1 MEKLSAPT
9 CSQATVRNLLA
20 KPIEDFTMA
29 TSSEYLTQVSN
40 LYVAL
45 FNRAPDTEGM
55 KFWSEGLA
63 NGASLS
69 TVTNGFL
76 TAPEGQAIYAPAQTG
91 TEFVTTFYQT
101 VFGRAPDTGGLAFW
115 LAALESAGGVGSAD
129 ARVYLVNSLVN
140 VVSTPMGAKPDGMS
154 DADYAATVNDR
165 AMFGNKVAY
174 ATFVGTY
181 ANATVTPGTQTSLA
195 AITADPASVTAAET
209 SFGQPT
215 TPTNPGGGGTPTN
228 PGGGGTPTNPV
239 DGTPIVGTDG
249 DDQLIVAD
257 AASFTKTGF
266 SVDGLDGNDMLV
278 VQKATGA
285 IDATDKIA
293 GIEAVKFTTTGATTI
308 DATHFAGVGSLG
320 SLDAA
325 ASLAVSNLAEGQST
339 SITGTN
345 VDASFGFNE
354 TATTATLTLEDAQGG
369 AVHMTGA
376 VLASLT
382 VTAGGAEGGAG
393 NSIETLDV
401 TGTAIKAIT
410 IDAGSAVALVSITGV
425 TDGTLTVTGGAQVGI
440 DAVSGITAVDASANT
455 AGIRINDLAS
465 ATSFIGTASADILG
479 ISGTTGANATIDLGA
494 GDDQLGFAVG
504 TVFDQSGLT
513 VTLGDGADT
522 IDVSAL
528 TLAEQSPESMAAS
541 MVTIADF
548 GAGDKI
554 VFSAAESANEGAITV
569 QDMSASELVYE
580 AATAALQAA
589 GAASTPSSIA
599 AFTWGDAT
607 YLVADTEADTA
618 YGVGDVL
625 VKLGGSVDWAS
636 VSLVGNAVVFAAAQ
650 EPVAV

>member
-1 MEKLSAPT
+1 
-9 CSQATVRNLLA
+9 LLA
-20 KPIEDFTMA
+20 KTIEDFTMA
-29 TSSEYLTQVSN
+29 TSTEYLTQVSN

-55 KFWSEGLA
+55 KFWSEALA

-69 TVTNGFL
+69 AVTSGFL
-76 TAPEGQAIYAPAQTG
+76 TAPEGQAIYTPTQTG
-91 TEFVTTFYQT
+91 SEFVAAFYQT
-101 VFGRAPDTGGLAFW
+101 VFGRAPDANGLAFW
-115 LAALESAGGVGSAD
+115 LSALESAGGVGSAE
-129 ARVYLVNSLVN
+129 ARVFLVNGLVN

-181 ANATVTPGTQTSLA
+181 ADSTVTPGAKTSLA

-228 PGGGGTPTNPV
+228 PGGGGTPTDPV
-239 DGTPIVGTDG
+239 DATPIVGTEG

-293 GIEAVKFTTTGATTI
+293 GVEAVKFTTTGATTI
-308 DATHFAGVGSLG
+308 DATHFSGVSSFG
-320 SLDAA
+320 SLDAG
-325 ASLAVSNLAEGQST
+325 ASLAVSNLAEGQTT
-339 SITGTN
+339 SVTGTN
-345 VDASFGFNE
+345 VDTSFGFNE
-354 TATTATLTLEDAQGG
+354 TATAAALTLEDAQGG
-369 AVHMTGA
+369 AVHVTGA
-376 VLASLT
+376 ALTSLT

-393 NSIETLDV
+393 SSIETLDV
-401 TGTAIKAIT
+401 TGTAVTAIT
-410 IDAGSAVALVSITGV
+410 IDAGSAVALGSITGV
-425 TDGTLTVTGGAQVGI
+425 TGGTLTVTGGAQVGI

-465 ATSFIGTASADILG
+465 ATSFIGTESADILG
-479 ISGTTGANATIDLGA
+479 ISGTTGVDATIKLGA
-494 GDDQLGFAVG
+494 GDDQLAFAVG

-513 VTLGDGADT
+513 VTLGEGADT

-528 TLAEQSPESMAAS
+528 TLGEGSPEGMAATV
-541 MVTIADF
+541 VTIADF

-554 VFSAAESANEGAITV
+554 VFSAAESTNAGAITV
-569 QDMSASELVYE
+569 QDLSVNELVYE
-580 AATAALQAA
+580 AATAALQTAA
-589 GAASTPSSIA
+589 NASTSSTIA
-599 AFTWGDAT
+599 AFTWGNDT
-607 YLVADTEADTA
+607 YLIADTEVDGA

-625 VKLGGSVDWAS
+625 VKLTGIVDMSSVT
-636 VSLVGNAVVFAAAQ
+636 LEGNTVVFAAAL
-650 EPVAV
+650 EPVAA

>member
-20 KPIEDFTMA
+20 KPIEDFIMA
-29 TSSEYLTQVSN
+29 TSTEYLTQVSN

-55 KFWSEGLA
+55 KFWSEALA

-76 TAPEGQAIYAPAQTG
+76 TAPEGQAIYAPTQTG
-91 TEFVTTFYQT
+91 SEFVATFYQT
-101 VFGRAPDTGGLAFW
+101 VFGWAPDAGGLAFW

-129 ARVYLVNSLVN
+129 ARVFLVNSLVN
-140 VVSTPMGAKPDGMS
+140 VVSMPMGAKPDDMS
-154 DADYAATVNDR
+154 DADYAATVSDR
-165 AMFGNKVAY
+165 ALFGNKVAY

-181 ANATVTPGTQTSLA
+181 ANSTVTPGAQTSLA
-195 AITADPASVTAAET
+195 AITTDPASVTAAEA

-215 TPTNPGGGGTPTN
+215 TPTNPGGGG
-228 PGGGGTPTNPV
+228 GGGTPTDPV
-239 DGTPIVGTDG
+239 DATPIVGTEG
-249 DDQLIVAD
+249 DDQLIVVD

-266 SVDGLDGNDMLV
+266 SVDGLDGNDLLV

-285 IDATDKIA
+285 IDATDKIS
-293 GIEAVKFTTTGATTI
+293 GIETVKLTTTGATTI
-308 DATHFAGVGSLG
+308 DATHFAGVGSFG
-320 SLDAA
+320 SLDAG
-325 ASLAVSNLAEGQST
+325 ASLAISNLAEGQTT
-339 SITGTN
+339 SVAGTN
-345 VDASFGFNE
+345 VDTSFGFNE
-354 TATTATLTLEDAQGG
+354 TATAAVLTLEDAQGG

-376 VLASLT
+376 ALASLT

-401 TGTAIKAIT
+401 TGTAITAIT
-410 IDAGSAVALVSITGV
+410 IDAGTAVALGSITGV
-425 TDGTLTVTGGAQVGI
+425 TGGTLTVTGSAQVGI
-440 DAVSGITAVDASANT
+440 DAVTGINAVDASANT
-455 AGIRINDLAS
+455 AGIRISDLAG

-479 ISGTTGANATIDLGA
+479 VSGTTGVDATIDLGA
-494 GDDQLGFAVG
+494 GDDQLAFAVG
-504 TVFDQSGLT
+504 TVFDATGLT
-513 VTLGDGADT
+513 VTLGEGADT

-528 TLAEQSPESMAAS
+528 TLGEPSPESMAAS
-541 MVTIADF
+541 TVTIADF

-554 VFSAAESANEGAITV
+554 VFSAAESTNEGAITV
-569 QDMSASELVYE
+569 QDLSVSEFVYE

-589 GAASTPSSIA
+589 ANASTPSSIA
-599 AFTWGDAT
+599 AFTWGEAT
-607 YLVADTEADTA
+607 YLVADTEADGA
-618 YGVGDVL
+618 YSVGDVM

-636 VSLVGNAVVFAAAQ
+636 VSLVGNSVVFAASQ

>member
-9 CSQATVRNLLA
+9 CSQATVRNSLA

-55 KFWSEGLA
+55 KFWSEALA

-69 TVTNGFL
+69 TVANGFL
-76 TAPEGQAIYAPAQTG
+76 TAPEGQAIYAPTQTG

-101 VFGRAPDTGGLAFW
+101 VFGRAPDAGGLAFW
-115 LAALESAGGVGSAD
+115 LAALDSAGGVGSAD

-181 ANATVTPGTQTSLA
+181 ADSTITPGAKTSLA

-249 DDQLIVAD
+249 DDQLIVTD

-266 SVDGLDGNDMLV
+266 SVDGLDGNDLLV
-278 VQKATGA
+278 VQKATGT

-308 DATHFAGVGSLG
+308 DATHFASVGSFG
-320 SLDAA
+320 SLDAT
-325 ASLAVSNLAEGQST
+325 ASLAVSNLAEGQTT
-339 SITGTN
+339 SVTGTN
-345 VDASFGFNE
+345 VDTSFGFNE
-354 TATTATLTLEDAQGG
+354 TATAAALTLEDAQGG

-376 VLASLT
+376 ALASLA

-393 NSIETLDV
+393 NSLETLDL

-410 IDAGSAVALVSITGV
+410 IEATSAVALGSITGV
-425 TDGTLTVTGGAQVGI
+425 TDGTLTVTGAAQVGI

-479 ISGTTGANATIDLGA
+479 ISGTTGVDATINLGA
-494 GDDQLGFAVG
+494 GDDQLAFAVG

-513 VTLGDGADT
+513 VTLGEGADT

-528 TLAEQSPESMAAS
+528 VLAGQSPESMAAS
-541 MVTIADF
+541 TVTIADF

-554 VFSAAESANEGAITV
+554 VFSAAESTNEGALAV
-569 QDMSASELVYE
+569 QDMTGSEELYL
-580 AATAALQAA
+580 AATAALQAS
-589 GAASTPSSIA
+589 ASGTPTASIA
-599 AFTWGDAT
+599 AFTWGDAS
-607 YLVADTEADTA
+607 YLIADTA
-618 YGVGDVL
+618 ADGEYNVGDVL
-625 VKLGGSVDWAS
+625 VKLAGPVDWAS
-636 VSLVGNAVVFAAAQ
+636 VSLVGNSVVFAAAQ
-650 EPVAV
+650 DTVAA